1 MNEAHPEEHLES
13 EMIQPVFE
21 VRGDVQLA
29 NQEQAL
35 V

>member
-13 EMIQPVFE
+13 EMIQPVFK
-21 VRGDVQLA
+21 VRRDVQLA
-29 NQEQAL
+29 NQEQAP